1 MSLRNLQLN
10 WLRTFEAVGRLLSFS
25 AAATNLNISQSAVS
39 QQIGLLELKVGR
51 KLFVR
56 QRRCIELTV
65 AGRAYLGV
73 VREALQHI
81 EHGTASIFSTVA
93 QGVLELRVNNTFA
106 QLWLAPRFQRFC
118 TLYPRVSVRMYG
130 VNWEVEEPNST
141 TELEIRYG
149 VGVWPGFEVTELLPR
164 GLRPYC
170 SRAAA
175 NALRDRKLLNFPL
188 IDVLGTPVGWSEWL
202 AQHSPN
208 GKEPRQRLYVDSYAI
223 AADMAGH
230 GVGVCL
236 LNEEF
241 VNGSRLH
248 NVLVGPLDQCVADQ
262 AGFYLVR
269 PREKSISGA
278 AKAFSEWVKTEK
290 NGPAAVPSFPASKRT
305 SNRAPH
311 GRDTSDRPENDSD

>member
-1 MSLRNLQLN
+1 MSSRNLQLN

-25 AAATNLNISQSAVS
+25 AAAASLNISQSAVS

-56 QRRCIELTV
+56 QRRCIELTI

-73 VREALQHI
+73 VREALHHI
-81 EHGTASIFSTVA
+81 EHGTASIFSSVA

-106 QLWLAPRFQRFC
+106 QLWLAPRLQRFC
-118 TLYPRVSVRMYG
+118 ALYPRVSIRMYG
-130 VNWEVEEPNST
+130 LNWEVEEPNSS

-164 GLRPYC
+164 GLRPYS

-175 NALRDRKLLNFPL
+175 SALRAGKLLNFPL

-202 AQHSPN
+202 AQHAPN
-208 GKEPRQRLYVDSYAI
+208 GKESLQRLYVDSYAI

-248 NVLVGPLDQCVADQ
+248 NVLVGPLNQHVADQ

-269 PREKSISGA
+269 PRETPLSGA
-278 AKAFSEWVKTEK
+278 AKAFSEWVQAEK
-290 NGPAAVPSFPASKRT
+290 
-305 SNRAPH
+305 H
-311 GRDTSDRPENDSD
+311 GRAL

>member
-1 MSLRNLQLN
+1 MSFRNLQLN

-25 AAATNLNISQSAVS
+25 AAAESLNVSQSAVS

-51 KLFVR
+51 KLFL
-56 QRRCIELTV
+56 RRRRSIELTV

-81 EHGTASIFSTVA
+81 EHGMESIFSTVA

-118 TLYPRVSVRMYG
+118 ALHPKVSIRMYG

-149 VGVWPGFEVTELLPR
+149 VGVWPDFEVTELLPR

-170 SRAAA
+170 SKATS
-175 NALRDRKLLNFPL
+175 NALRGGRRLLDIPL
-188 IDVLGTPVGWSEWL
+188 IDVLGTPVGWSEWI
-202 AQHSPN
+202 AQYAHDRKPQ
-208 GKEPRQRLYVDSYAI
+208 QRLYVDSYAI

-230 GVGVCL
+230 DVGVCL
-236 LNEEF
+236 LNDEF
-241 VNGSRLH
+241 VMGSRLS
-248 NVLVGPLDQCVADQ
+248 NVLVAPLDQCVADQ
-262 AGFYLVR
+262 AGFYLLR

-278 AKAFSEWVKTEK
+278 ARAFCDWVKAEK
-290 NGPAAVPSFPASKRT
+290 VGPIAIPSLSAVKRAAARASR
-305 SNRAPH
+305 SV
-311 GRDTSDRPENDSD
+311 

>member
-1 MSLRNLQLN
+1 MSFRNLQLN

-25 AAATNLNISQSAVS
+25 AAAQSLSVSQSAVS
-39 QQIGLLELKVGR
+39 QQVGLLELKVGR

-56 QRRCIELTV
+56 RRRSIELTV

-81 EHGTASIFSTVA
+81 EHGMESIFNTAA

-118 TLYPRVSVRMYG
+118 ALHPKVSIRMYG

-149 VGVWPGFEVTELLPR
+149 VGVWPDFEVTELLPR

-170 SRAAA
+170 SKVTA
-175 NALRDRKLLNFPL
+175 NALREGRLLDIPL
-188 IDVLGTPVGWSEWL
+188 IDVLGTPIGWSEWI
-202 AQHSPN
+202 AQYAHDRKPQ
-208 GKEPRQRLYVDSYAI
+208 QRLYVDSYAI

-236 LNEEF
+236 LNDEF
-241 VNGSRLH
+241 VKGSRLH
-248 NVLVGPLDQCVADQ
+248 NVLVAPLDQCIADQ
-262 AGFYLVR
+262 AGFYLLR

-278 AKAFSEWVKTEK
+278 ARAFCDWIKAEK
-290 NGPAAVPSFPASKRT
+290 AGAIAIPGLLAAK
-305 SNRAPH
+305 RAP
-311 GRDTSDRPENDSD
+311 DRASRPV